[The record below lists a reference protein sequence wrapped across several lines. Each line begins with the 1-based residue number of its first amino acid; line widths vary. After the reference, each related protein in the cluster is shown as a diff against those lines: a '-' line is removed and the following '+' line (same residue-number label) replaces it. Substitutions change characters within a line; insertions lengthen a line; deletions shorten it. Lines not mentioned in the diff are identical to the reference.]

1 MLAAAPFDPRPVC
14 NSAATALLA
23 RMLRGEHDVLLP
35 EWFAL
40 CQLGGMQVPGHI
52 VPTLLLRGRRQPG
65 LDLVVRSLVGAKA
78 AWLAD
83 AMPELGIRAAI
94 GPIPADAIP
103 FLPPAPPPD
112 SSAVVTAI
120 TESFL
125 QQLATWAAAPQ
136 LRLAVASIDPAWL
149 PALVQQLNRAP
160 FSPVTERAR
169 VDLLGL
175 AQARRDMVTAL
186 QPAPAVPAVNASP
199 NPAAGTRV
207 RLQP

>member
-1 MLAAAPFDPRPVC
+1 
-14 NSAATALLA
+14 
-23 RMLRGEHDVLLP
+23 
-35 EWFAL
+35 
-40 CQLGGMQVPGHI
+40 
-52 VPTLLLRGRRQPG
+52 
-65 LDLVVRSLVGAKA
+65 
-78 AWLAD
+78 
-83 AMPELGIRAAI
+83 MPELGIRPTPS
-94 GPIPADAIP
+94 PIPADAIA

-112 SSAVVTAI
+112 SGAVVTAI

-149 PALVQQLNRAP
+149 PALVQQLNRTP
-160 FSPVTERAR
+160 FSPITERAR

-175 AQARRDMVTAL
+175 AQARRDMVMVL
-186 QPAPAVPAVNASP
+186 QPLPAAPTESASP